1 MIWTNRGM
9 LLRWAPFFGAARFP
23 FLRGLSR
30 CRRRKRGSQGDGFV
44 VSEVDAIVGGVRKRK
59 NCYFLLSNQSI
70 EGFLCDSL
78 IGRFPAGSK
87 IYNFGPHL
95 KSVKLLIIRLI

>member
-1 MIWTNRGM
+1 M
-9 LLRWAPFFGAARFP
+9 
-23 FLRGLSR
+23 
-30 CRRRKRGSQGDGFV
+30 
-44 VSEVDAIVGGVRKRK
+44 VSEVDVIVGGVRKCK

-87 IYNFGPHL
+87 IYILGPL
-95 KSVKLLIIRLI
+95 FKSVKLLIIC